1 MIHIL
6 VEAEVL
12 TEPWRRA
19 YNQYRRPS
27 NLGYRTPAEF
37 AGQWSEQNGHR
48 LAPPPHSPR
57 IYRFPDHYYSAT
69 RHLNPAAGFDR
80 SFGSSVDCI

>member
-1 MIHIL
+1 MQSGLEVIHIL

-27 NLGYRTPAEF
+27 KLGYRTPAEF
-37 AGQWSEQNGHR
+37 AAQWSAQNGHR
-48 LAPPPHSPR
+48 FGGTAPLPEDLPLSGPLLLCHKTSQSR
-57 IYRFPDHYYSAT
+57 R
-69 RHLNPAAGFDR
+69 R
-80 SFGSSVDCI
+80 V